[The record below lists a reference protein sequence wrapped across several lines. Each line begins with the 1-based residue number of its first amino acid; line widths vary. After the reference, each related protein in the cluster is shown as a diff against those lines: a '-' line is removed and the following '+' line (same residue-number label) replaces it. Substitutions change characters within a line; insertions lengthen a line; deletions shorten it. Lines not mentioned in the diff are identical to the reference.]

1 MKKMSN
7 VDIYAVCHELNDLLV
22 GSRVDKAY
30 QPTKDTI
37 IIRFHVKGKGRV
49 DVVFQAGVRMH
60 TSQYPM
66 ENPKLPPNFPM
77 MLRKY
82 IKGGMVNQVKQ
93 HNFDRVVEIKISK
106 EEEYTL
112 IVELFAKGN
121 IILLNKDNNIILP
134 LKRKLWSD
142 RQISSKEEYKF
153 PPDRGINPLK
163 LEKTELRE
171 MFSKSDS
178 DLIRTLARNGL
189 GGIYAEEI
197 IERSK
202 LDKSITAA
210 EISESELDT
219 LYESILNLFEPLI
232 NHDFKP
238 HIVSGGKEDV
248 LPLELEI
255 YENSTKTYFD
265 TYNEASDEFFSTKV
279 RKEIKGVQ
287 EELWAGKVNKYAKRL
302 RIQEETLEKFEKTIE
317 SSTIKGDLIYAHY
330 ALVEKLI
337 SVVLEARNKYSWA
350 EIRKILKEGKK
361 KGLQEAQVV
370 ESIDKMGT
378 MVLNIEKEKVMVDPL
393 KSIPENAE
401 IYYEKAKKAK
411 RKIKGVLVAIE
422 KTKEKLVK
430 VEKKKDLALENI
442 MVPQKRVKKDLK
454 WFEKLRWFLSSDGNL
469 VIGGRDAHTNEIVVK
484 KHLENNDIYLHSDI
498 HGAPSVVI
506 KKNQEEIS
514 EQTLQE
520 SGEFAASF
528 SSAWSKGFGSQD
540 VYWVKPDQVS
550 KTPQSGE
557 FVAKG
562 AFIIRGSRNYIRGA
576 ALMVAVGVVDYQGE
590 RIMAG
595 PVSAVKK
602 HTDNYVILKPGYGK
616 KEAVAKEIL
625 SKIDENKNFKLE
637 DVIQVLPS
645 GKCDIVTLKK
655 Y

>member
-82 IKGGMVNQVKQ
+82 IKGGVVSQVKQ
-93 HNFDRVVEIKISK
+93 HNFDRVVEIKVKK

-142 RQISSKEEYKF
+142 RQISSREEYKF

-163 LEKTELRE
+163 LEKPQLRE

-202 LDKSITAA
+202 LDKNITAA
-210 EISESELDT
+210 EISKSELDT
-219 LYESILNLFEPLI
+219 LYETILNLFEPLI
-232 NHDFKP
+232 NHDFKA
-238 HIVSGGKEDV
+238 HIVSGDKEDV

-255 YENSTKTYFD
+255 YENTTKTYFD

-317 SSTIKGDLIYAHY
+317 NSTIKGDLIYAHY
-330 ALVEKLI
+330 ALLEKLVNVI
-337 SVVLEARNKYSWA
+337 LEARNKYSWA

-370 ESIDKMGT
+370 ESIDKMGA
-378 MVLNIEKEKVMVDPL
+378 MVLNIEKEKVMIDPL

-411 RKIKGVLVAIE
+411 RKIKGVLIAIE
-422 KTKEKLVK
+422 KTKEKLDK

-442 MVPQKRVKKDLK
+442 MVPQKRVKKELK

-514 EQTLQE
+514 QETLQE
-520 SGEFAASF
+520 AGEFAASF

-576 ALMVAVGVVDYQGE
+576 ALMVAVGVVDYQGK

-602 HTDNYVILKPGYGK
+602 YTDNYVILKPGYGK

-625 SKIDENKNFKLE
+625 NKIDENRNFKLE

-655 Y
+655 